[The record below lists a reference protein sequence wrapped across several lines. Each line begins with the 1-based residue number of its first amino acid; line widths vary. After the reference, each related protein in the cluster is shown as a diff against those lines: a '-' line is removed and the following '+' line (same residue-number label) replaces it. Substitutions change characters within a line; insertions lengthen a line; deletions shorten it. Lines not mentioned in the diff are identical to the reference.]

1 MARRAV
7 RVPVG
12 TVSPFGARTRHP
24 WGVQTTVDDVV
35 TSPAVDEEEQANRAF
50 SISMLISAVRCTL
63 TYVVFPWVFPAIHA
77 SNNSRIGPAIGIVV
91 GTTALL
97 SNGFSIR
104 RFHRS
109 GHRWR
114 WPVTAINVA
123 IIVLV
128 TILVVQDIGDLV

>member
-7 RVPVG
+7 RVPAG
-12 TVSPFGARTRHP
+12 TVSPFAAGTGHP

-35 TSPAVDEEEQANRAF
+35 AADDEEQANRAF
-50 SISMLISAVRCTL
+50 SVSMLISAFRCTL

-77 SNNSRIGPAIGIVV
+77 SSNSRIGPAIGLVV
-91 GTTALL
+91 GSTALL

-109 GHRWR
+109 GHRYR
-114 WPVTAINVA
+114 WPVTAINAA
-123 IIVLV
+123 IMVLV
-128 TILVVQDIGDLV
+128 TVLVIQDLGDLL